1 MFGCTLVVVTL
12 IFKNWMLSSMP
23 EVTMYYSLGAGL
35 IHCDS
40 VKNRLERRRTGEV
53 RLKGSF
59 APIYFCSLVSYM
71 G

>member
-1 MFGCTLVVVTL
+1 
-12 IFKNWMLSSMP
+12 MP
-23 EVTMYYSLGAGL
+23 EVTMYYSLGVGL

-40 VKNRLERRRTGEV
+40 LKNHLERRRTGEV